1 MVAGSGGRGF
11 IVPLTCAGVLGQIGM
26 TALLVGLSFGKAPP
40 PAPSAAVAAAAIAY
54 STRPA
59 VAAVPPAPA
68 GYPGMARSRPTHLDV
83 PRVGIDTEV
92 IDLGLG
98 PDGTVDVPADIST
111 GPAGWYQG
119 GASPGEAGSSVI
131 LGHLDA
137 PDAPAVFFNVGAMR
151 PGDRIFV
158 TRADGGR
165 AAFVVREVGTYPRE
179 SFPTQ
184 AVYGPSSTPVLRL
197 VTCGG
202 RFLRGS
208 GYEQNVVVFA
218 DLDTD
223 GSTPAPRPPTS
234 VAIASDR
241 VSAPTAAALASVPES

>member
-1 MVAGSGGRGF
+1 
-11 IVPLTCAGVLGQIGM
+11 M
-26 TALLVGLSFGKAPP
+26 TALLVGFSFGKAPP
-40 PAPSAAVAAAAIAY
+40 PAPPPAVADAATAY

-59 VAAVPPAPA
+59 AALGPSA
-68 GYPGMARSRPTHLDV
+68 YPGMTRSRPTHLDI
-83 PRVGIDTEV
+83 PRVGINTEV

-98 PDGTVDVPADIST
+98 PDGTVDVPADISN
-111 GPAGWYQG
+111 GPAGWYQE
-119 GASPGEAGSSVI
+119 GASPGEVGSAVI

-165 AAFVVREVGTYPRE
+165 AAFIVREVGSYPRE
-179 SFPTQ
+179 AFPTQ
-184 AVYGPSSTPVLRL
+184 AVYGPSSAPVLRL

-208 GYEQNVVVFA
+208 GYEQNTIVFA
-218 DLDTD
+218 DLDAD
-223 GSTPAPRPPTS
+223 RSSPAPSAPDS
-234 VAIASDR
+234 VAM
-241 VSAPTAAALASVPES
+241 APGAQDTVDQGLAQP

>member
-1 MVAGSGGRGF
+1 MVPGSGSRGF
-11 IVPLTCAGVLGQIGM
+11 IVPLTCAGVLTQIGM

-59 VAAVPPAPA
+59 VAAPPGPSA
-68 GYPGMARSRPTHLDV
+68 YPGMARSRPTHLDV
-83 PRVGIDTEV
+83 PRVGIDTEI
-92 IDLGLG
+92 IDVGLG

-119 GASPGEAGSSVI
+119 GASPGEVGSSVI

-158 TRADGGR
+158 TRADGAR
-165 AAFVVREVGTYPRE
+165 AAFIVREVGSYPRE

-223 GSTPAPRPPTS
+223 GSTPAPLPPTF
-234 VAIASDR
+234 VANAPGPM
-241 VSAPTAAALASVPES
+241 SAQTTAALASVPPG